1 MKQRLIQMGIP
12 YEIIQLEEKS
22 IHTAHHA
29 LYVSELMIQYKYEY
43 LLIIT
48 SGYHLL
54 RTYLTFLREVITLD
68 YPYKVYG
75 YSAGSLRTWFQKT
88 FSDEKQRL
96 RIQVFFNEELYKI
109 KKYQQKNDVATFK
122 EAWQYLKVLQGEY
135 QNGLQI

>member
-1 MKQRLIQMGIP
+1 M
-12 YEIIQLEEKS
+12 
-22 IHTAHHA
+22 
-29 LYVSELMIQYKYEY
+29 
-43 LLIIT
+43 
-48 SGYHLL
+48 L